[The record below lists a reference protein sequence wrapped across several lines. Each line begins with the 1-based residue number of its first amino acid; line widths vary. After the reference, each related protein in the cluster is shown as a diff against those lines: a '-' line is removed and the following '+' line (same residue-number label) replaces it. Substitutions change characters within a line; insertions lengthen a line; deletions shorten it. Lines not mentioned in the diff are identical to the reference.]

1 MNQAASTTTREEE
14 LGFFAG
20 ETHSQTKLPCGMSC
34 RARTPQP
41 FLLVLKSCSLVL
53 ERAPDVRLQGTR
65 VFKQAKMFGL
75 IAFAF
80 EIPESVLHH
89 AVLAGPPAGAGVV
102 ALKDERRLLSA
113 EFR

>member
-1 MNQAASTTTREEE
+1 M
-14 LGFFAG
+14 
-20 ETHSQTKLPCGMSC
+20 
-34 RARTPQP
+34 
-41 FLLVLKSCSLVL
+41 VL
-53 ERAPDVRLQGTR
+53 ERAPEGTH
-65 VFKQAKMFGL
+65 VFKQAKVFWL
-75 IAFAF
+75 IAIAF